1 MDELDRASNYEQL
14 MAAAAIA
21 TACTLANEPIQT
33 SKKCLN
39 CGKATR
45 NGRRW
50 CDAEC
55 RADFEKI
62 STRL

>member
-1 MDELDRASNYEQL
+1 MDDLDRASNYEQL
-14 MAAAAIA
+14 LAAAAIA
-21 TACTLANEPIQT
+21 TACTLASEPIRQ
-33 SKKCLN
+33 SAVCLN
-39 CGKATR
+39 CGNATQY
-45 NGRRW
+45 GRRW